1 MSSTL
6 YNQVMSVTQHTLSD
20 VARKMMSGV
29 VQIHV
34 EGNIEEDIQS
44 VMNPA
49 IKIPGT
55 WSGSGFFIK
64 YKNLEGYIVTNAHVV
79 RNAVKVEVSSMLTS
93 EERFEADV
101 VGLVKKLEPDVGLI
115 RLSGKELARF
125 KRLASRE
132 IEYLELREGSSP
144 SRGEEIK
151 AIGYP
156 MGMVEPNISGGE
168 ITNFVSGSEYTTERF
183 VTDAAINP
191 GNSGGPS
198 VSQDGKVVGLNTAVM
213 VDADNI
219 GFITP
224 ASFVKIIID
233 NLLQQNEPHF
243 AGIGGKLQKNADNF
257 NQLLN
262 QPVAK
267 GVIVASVKP
276 GGFLETAGIRR
287 RDVIISINGVEFD
300 RHGIVIGK
308 EGHFR
313 HKNIFDVMKL
323 IPIGDEV
330 DIVYFRNGEYKNASA
345 RAMRNPVR
353 GVLSCP
359 VIDERKFIEVFG
371 MIVQE
376 LSFDIIEAMHQVDT
390 HAQIDMLKTIDE
402 DSPVLVVTHIH
413 QGTQADEME
422 WSAGELINKVN
433 DQEVHTISEL
443 ERMLQKSK
451 RDNVLIECRSGMI
464 GYFRVE

>member
-1 MSSTL
+1 
-6 YNQVMSVTQHTLSD
+6 MSVTQHSLSD

-49 IKIPGT
+49 IRIPGT

-257 NQLLN
+257 NALLK

-276 GGFLETAGIRR
+276 GGFLEAAGIRR
-287 RDVIISINGVEFD
+287 RDVIISINAVEFD

-330 DIVYFRNGEYKNASA
+330 DIVYLRHGEYKNASA

-422 WSAGELINKVN
+422 WSAGELIDKVN

-443 ERMLQKSK
+443 EEILQKSK
-451 RDNVLIECRSGMI
+451 RDNVLIECRSGMV